1 MCGGP
6 SGWNRLGVCGQVG
19 YSQLS
24 KSIDTTEA
32 HMTAPPSPPLPALQE
47 EPRYSY
53 IAPQRGLRHE
63 SGCNRLIFGDNL
75 PVLRALLPEFSES
88 VKCVYIDPPY
98 TTASSLYDSL
108 GSTRW
113 LDFMRPRL
121 SLLHAL
127 LRGDGLLA
135 VQIDDN
141 EFVRLYLLLAE
152 LFEERNLKVVCVK
165 MAEPTGVKM
174 ANVLKY
180 GGLPKLKEYVILA
193 GKSGIRGL
201 HLERVPKG
209 GWDHEYSLALTQTS
223 HTEVRRLKAIIANPD
238 RSPADVEHADAICA
252 RFRFE
257 PAESVYRREAAA
269 GTGQHDW
276 RYQNAWRIVRT
287 CATSATAKRL
297 ADHRRPGLPS
307 PCGTFTVET
316 PQRKLYVIKADYNP
330 AAAQPRMRVLFAD
343 DYLSVHPGDF
353 WSDIKTTGL
362 GDEGRVDFLNGKK
375 PEALLKRI
383 IGMATSP
390 NEWVLDAFAGSG
402 TTGAVAHKM
411 GRRWLLIE
419 NGPQCHSHILPRLRR
434 VINGSDQTGVS
445 KAVDWRGGGGFRYF
459 RLTMPP
465 AMEQASAWQQK

>member
-1 MCGGP
+1 
-6 SGWNRLGVCGQVG
+6 
-19 YSQLS
+19 
-24 KSIDTTEA
+24 
-32 HMTAPPSPPLPALQE
+32 MTSSPSPPLSTLQE
-47 EPRYSY
+47 DPRYSY
-53 IAPQRGLRHE
+53 LSSQQSLRHE
-63 SGCNRLIFGDNL
+63 SDHNRLIFGDNL
-75 PVLRALLPEFSES
+75 PVLQALLPEFSQT

-98 TTASSLYDSL
+98 TTAGSLYDSP
-108 GSTRW
+108 GHTRW

-174 ANVLKY
+174 ANILKY
-180 GGLPKLKEYVILA
+180 GGLPRLKEYIILA

-201 HLERVPKG
+201 HLERVRKG
-209 GWDHEYSLALTQTS
+209 GWDHEYNLAVGQTS
-223 HTEVRRLKAIIANPD
+223 YTNVRCLKAIIANPD
-238 RSPADVEHADAICA
+238 RRPAEVRHADAICA

-257 PAESVYRREAAA
+257 PAESVYRREAPT
-269 GTGQHDW
+269 GTGQHAW
-276 RYQNAWRIVRT
+276 HYQNAWRIVRT

-297 ADHRRPGLPS
+297 ADRRRPGLPS
-307 PCGTFTVET
+307 PCGAFTVET
-316 PQRKLYVIKADYNP
+316 PQRKLYIIKADYNP
-330 AAAQPRMRVLFAD
+330 AADQPRMRVLFAD
-343 DYLSVHPGDF
+343 DYLTVHPGDF
-353 WSDIKTTGL
+353 WADIKTTGL
-362 GDEGRVDFLNGKK
+362 GDEGGVDFLNGKK

-402 TTGAVAHKM
+402 TTGAVAQKM
-411 GRRWLLIE
+411 GRRWLLID

-434 VINGSDQTGVS
+434 VIDGTDQSGVS
-445 KAVDWRGGGGFRYF
+445 KAVHWRGGGGFRYF
-459 RLTMPP
+459 RLNV
-465 AMEQASAWQQK
+465 